1 MPLSSPTI
9 RAQAGFLTLLLLGVG
24 TGMPHEFAAEHEG
37 GEIHIGLPD
46 HGHSAQLLEL
56 DDRLHN
62 TPSPG
67 AIASVAV
74 GWTGEPTPTV
84 LDRWVPQD
92 ILVPRSRPPPNA
104 SPRAPPH
111 LLISA

>member
-1 MPLSSPTI
+1 MLLSSPTI
-9 RAQAGFLTLLLLGVG
+9 RAQAGFLTLLLLGLG
-24 TGMPHEFAAEHEG
+24 TGVPHEFAAEHEG

-62 TPSPG
+62 TPSLV
-67 AIASVAV
+67 ALASVV
-74 GWTGEPTPTV
+74 VRWTGEPTPTV
-84 LDRWVPQD
+84 LDRWVPLE

-111 LLISA
+111 LPFSA